1 MSVAVL
7 SLLGLS
13 VVIIVSCVLP
23 KVNPGLLA
31 ILVALSLGTGL
42 ASLPVKAVIGNFPSD
57 LFLLLVSICLVFG
70 VANSN
75 RTLPALTNRI
85 VGLIKG
91 RAVLLPLLFFLLSFA
106 LSALGPGNIA
116 AVALLAVLAMT
127 LAHQYKISPL
137 LTAIMIATGANAGA
151 FSPFSPTGVVAVRL
165 MDQIG
170 LETAQLQWV
179 VFGGAAVMQSI
190 TALAAYG
197 IFLIRRQRRMNGKIV
212 KSNKVELFSPE
223 EIAFGKTQWLTL
235 VGILALLVGVIFF
248 NVPLITMSLS
258 VLLLFAFFGLG
269 NPEEVLTHLPWS
281 TILMVT
287 GISVLIGLMEKVGGL
302 DLATTLIAQTTA
314 PHFINA
320 VLAFITGI
328 VSAFSSSS
336 GVVMPAFIPLVPGL
350 AEKMGLTNQVD
361 MVVAIAVGSH
371 MVDVSPLSTLGALA
385 LAAMPDQSQRGRVFK
400 WLLIWGMAMAF
411 VGAGM
416 AYVLLDL
423 KLW

>member
-75 RTLPALTNRI
+75 RSLPALTNRI

-258 VLLLFAFFGLG
+258 VLLLFAFLGLG

>member
-1 MSVAVL
+1 MAVL
-7 SLLGLS
+7 SLLGLL
-13 VVIIVSCVLP
+13 VVIVVSCVLP

-31 ILVALSLGTGL
+31 ILVALGIGSWL
-42 ASLPVKAVIGNFPSD
+42 AELPVKTIIGSFPAE

-70 VANSN
+70 VAHANQ
-75 RTLPALTNRI
+75 TLPALTNRL

-91 RAVLLPLLFFLLSFA
+91 RVLLLPLLFFVLSFA

-127 LAHQYKISPL
+127 LAHKYKISPL
-137 LTAIMIATGANAGA
+137 LTAIMVATGANAGA
-151 FSPFSPTGVVAVRL
+151 FSPFAPTGVVGVRL
-165 MDQIG
+165 MEQIG
-170 LETAQLQWV
+170 LESAQLQWV
-179 VFGGAAVMQSI
+179 VFGGSALMQSA

-197 IFLIRRQRRMNGKIV
+197 IFLFRRQRRLNGKT
-212 KSNKVELFSPE
+212 SSAHNGTELFAPN
-223 EIAFGKTQWLTL
+223 EIVFGKTQWLTML
-235 VGILALLVGVIFF
+235 GIFALLAGVILFEI
-248 NVPLITMSLS
+248 PLITMSLI
-258 VLLLFAFFGLG
+258 VLLFFAFVGLG
-269 NPEEVLTHLPWS
+269 DPEEVLVNLPWS

-287 GISVLIGLMEKVGGL
+287 GISVLIGLMERVGGL
-302 DLATTLIAQTTA
+302 DLATTIIAQATA
-314 PHFINA
+314 PEIINA

-350 AEKMGLTNQVD
+350 AEKMGLTNQID
-361 MVVAIAVGSH
+361 MVIAIAVGSH

-400 WLLIWGMAMAF
+400 WLLVWGMTMAF

-416 AYVLLDL
+416 AYLFLDSQL
-423 KLW
+423 I